1 MLLQRSMLQRSNIMK
16 RVLTTIIALVATVST
31 VLAIDANTVEII
43 FSGNSATINIASN
56 ISSYVTVTSGTSS
69 HVKIVQS
76 STFQGEDPTADNED
90 GEIIYVLSG
99 TSTNGELYL
108 EGSFKCTV
116 TLNALTLANPS
127 GPALN
132 IQNGKR
138 VKLSLKKGTT
148 STLSDGVNTD
158 YNGCIHCKGHLKISG
173 KGTLNISGSSKHAI
187 YSKEYFEVKNSTVNI
202 TAAQKDGIHCKEYF
216 LMESGTVNI
225 SNTVEDAIQVE
236 LSNDPTTGIT
246 VNHEDEN
253 TGNFYML
260 AGTLALA
267 SYGGKA
273 IKADGTITYSGG
285 TRNFNTADT
294 EIYSGIHGTTATPTS
309 RDAACD
315 ILGRIRNGNT
325 PPSRRGIMIVK
336 QKGQTR
342 KVLY

>member
-1 MLLQRSMLQRSNIMK
+1 MK
-16 RVLTTIIALVATVST
+16 KVLTTLIALVATAST
-31 VLAIDANTVEII
+31 VLAIDANTVEIK
-43 FSGNSATINIASN
+43 FNGNTATINMASN

-69 HVKIVQS
+69 HVTIVQS
-76 STFQGEDPTADNED
+76 STFQGVNPTTDNED
-90 GEIIYVLSG
+90 GEIIYLLSG
-99 TSTNGELYL
+99 SSTNGSLYL

-138 VKLSLKKGTT
+138 TKLSLKKGTT
-148 STLSDGVNTD
+148 STLSDGANEE
-158 YNGCIHCKGHLKISG
+158 YNGCIHCKGHLKLSG
-173 KGTLNISGSSKHAI
+173 KGTLNISGNSKHAI

-216 LMESGTVNI
+216 LMESGTLNI
-225 SNTVEDAIQVE
+225 SNTVEDGIQVE
-236 LSNDPTTGIT
+236 LSDDPITGIT
-246 VNHEDEN
+246 TDHEDEN

-260 AGTLALA
+260 GGTLTLS

-273 IKADGTITYSGG
+273 IKADGSITYSGG

-294 EIYSGIHGTTATPTS
+294 EMYSTINAVTTSPTGRNATY
-309 RDAACD
+309 D
-315 ILGRIRNGNT
+315 IGGRHIIGNGQ
-325 PPSRRGIMIVK
+325 PSRRGIMLLR

-342 KVLY
+342 KVIY